1 MKDSDITAWTTK
13 AQSGMLS
20 NDSILSNALSQMRV
34 DLYSPVSGTS
44 SSTMNQLA
52 SIGITTSTDYLDHG
66 KLIISDPDKLK
77 EALST
82 NPQAVMEMFTST
94 STSTNYS
101 SQGIMQRLNTTL
113 KNTMN
118 LIEDK
123 AGNTSMTTKQYLMGT
138 SIDDMN
144 NQISAFKLRLQ
155 DIQTRYYNQ
164 FDAMEAAIQQANSQA
179 SYLSQLTGQ

>member
-1 MKDSDITAWTTK
+1 
-13 AQSGMLS
+13 
-20 NDSILSNALSQMRV
+20 
-34 DLYSPVSGTS
+34 
-44 SSTMNQLA
+44 
-52 SIGITTSTDYLDHG
+52 
-66 KLIISDPDKLK
+66 
-77 EALST
+77 
-82 NPQAVMEMFTST
+82 
-94 STSTNYS
+94 
-101 SQGIMQRLNTTL
+101 MQRLNTTL

-138 SIDDMN
+138 SIDDIN

-164 FDAMEAAIQQANSQA
+164 FNAMEAAIQQANSQA